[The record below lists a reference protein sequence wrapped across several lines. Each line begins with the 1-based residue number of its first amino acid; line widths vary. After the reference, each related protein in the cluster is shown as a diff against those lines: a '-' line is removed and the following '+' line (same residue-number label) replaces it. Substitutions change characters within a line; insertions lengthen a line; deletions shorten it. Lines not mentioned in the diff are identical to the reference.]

1 MNSKNSKEFKH
12 FASEIVGN
20 EVEVITSDGTFTG
33 TLEYV
38 GSDSIIL
45 LTRRRGRRVR
55 MVIRIALIIALF
67 SLFTGRSF
75 TLTPNSDEQ

>member
-1 MNSKNSKEFKH
+1 MSSKEFNR
-12 FASEIVGN
+12 FASELVGQ
-20 EVEVITSDGTFTG
+20 EVEVVTNNGTYTG

-45 LTRRRGRRVR
+45 NTRVRGRRVR

-67 SLFTGRSF
+67 SLLTGIRF
-75 TLTPNSDEQ
+75 TL

>member
-1 MNSKNSKEFKH
+1 MRKMSSKEFNR
-12 FASEIVGN
+12 FASELVGQ
-20 EVEVITSDGTFTG
+20 EVEVVTNNGTYTG

-45 LTRRRGRRVR
+45 NTRVRGRRVR

-67 SLFTGRSF
+67 SLLTRSRFTF
-75 TLTPNSDEQ
+75 

>member
-1 MNSKNSKEFKH
+1 MSSKEFNR
-12 FASEIVGN
+12 FASQLVGQ
-20 EVEVITSDGTFTG
+20 EVEVVTNNGTYTG

-45 LTRRRGRRVR
+45 NTRVRGRRVR

-67 SLFTGRSF
+67 SLLTGIRF
-75 TLTPNSDEQ
+75 TL

>member
-1 MNSKNSKEFKH
+1 MSSKEFNR
-12 FASEIVGN
+12 FASELVGQ
-20 EVEVITSDGTFTG
+20 EVEVVTNNGTYTG

-45 LTRRRGRRVR
+45 NTRVRGRRVR

-67 SLFTGRSF
+67 SLLTRSRFTF
-75 TLTPNSDEQ
+75 